1 MQLKMATAFSFIP
14 VDVLLRLDGV
24 EDSTGEASRGKVK
37 VDAVHPGVFVQ
48 LQHFL
53 FDLMDGMDKSSSLYS
68 HILRK
73 SRVSFERDGSG

>member
-14 VDVLLRLDGV
+14 IYVLLRLDGV

-37 VDAVHPGVFVQ
+37 VDTVHPGVFVQ

-53 FDLMDGMDKSSSLYS
+53 YDLLDSMDKNSSL
-68 HILRK
+68 
-73 SRVSFERDGSG
+73 